1 MLPYKK
7 SLRTQSRKL
16 RSSMTDA
23 ERALWVKL
31 RGKQLL
37 GLQFYRQKTL
47 GNYIVDFYCAAARL
61 VIEVDGGQHYQPDGA
76 TQDALRDCYLK
87 SLGLEVLRFSNLEG
101 SSKHGRRSR
110 SNFSGTGNGIQPK
123 QDEIPPAPFFKGGV
137 VQFTRQSTI
146 D

>member
-61 VIEVDGGQHYQPDGA
+61 VIEVDGSQHYQPDGA

-87 SLGLEVLRFSNLEG
+87 SLGLEVLRFSNLEVLQNMEG
-101 SSKHGRRSR
+101 VLAVISQELETASNQNKTKSPQPPFSKG
-110 SNFSGTGNGIQPK
+110 
-123 QDEIPPAPFFKGGV
+123 E
-137 VQFTRQSTI
+137 
-146 D
+146 